1 MVDEVRREIERI
13 QGYISSGRLTS
24 FDEAN
29 TKATAIEPIFRELGW
44 DVVDPD
50 EVRREY
56 SVGSRSV
63 DYALFCDDTAK
74 VFVEAKRGGEPLK
87 RHQEQ
92 LLHYAFDEGVEI
104 ALLTNGAAWWFYLP
118 IRAVNWERR
127 KVAIVELDRQDSTET
142 AQKLVDVLSKEN
154 VCSGGAIQNAERH
167 QILEALPKVWNQL
180 VSKPDSSIVKLL
192 AERTHRLCVREPDG
206 NEVEHFLSAHL
217 QQIQITSIPSAPEPA
232 PAPESIPTL
241 GPDST
246 PEPKPSVS
254 MKGKKIKAFTF
265 CGHRHEVTTWISML
279 VRLCELVYSAQK
291 NRFDEVLNLR
301 ATPQSK
307 PWFSK
312 NSKDFREI

>member
-127 KVAIVELDRQDSTET
+127 KVAIVELDQQDSTET

-217 QQIQITSIPSAPEPA
+217 QQMSDNAS
-232 PAPESIPTL
+232 S
-241 GPDST
+241 
-246 PEPKPSVS
+246 
-254 MKGKKIKAFTF
+254 
-265 CGHRHEVTTWISML
+265 
-279 VRLCELVYSAQK
+279 
-291 NRFDEVLNLR
+291 NR
-301 ATPQSK
+301 S
-307 PWFSK
+307 
-312 NSKDFREI
+312 

>member
-1 MVDEVRREIERI
+1 M
-13 QGYISSGRLTS
+13 
-24 FDEAN
+24 
-29 TKATAIEPIFRELGW
+29 
-44 DVVDPD
+44 
-50 EVRREY
+50 RREY

-127 KVAIVELDRQDSTET
+127 KVAIVELDQQDSTET

-206 NEVEHFLSAHL
+206 NEVDHFLSAHL
-217 QQIQITSIPSAPEPA
+217 QQIQITPATTAPELDA
-232 PAPESIPTL
+232 PPVPDVTLEPERS
-241 GPDST
+241 DSNK
-246 PEPKPSVS
+246 EKLE
-254 MKGKKIKAFTF
+254 AFIF
-265 CGHRHEVTTWISML
+265 CGRRYEVSSWPKMI
-279 VRLCELVYSAQK
+279 VKFCEIVHSAHN

-301 ATPQSK
+301 GRYGRTY
-307 PWFSK
+307 FSK
-312 NSKDFREI
+312 NRNELRKPLQISKTDIFVTATAQQSIKRIAEELIAHFGYNKNELSYKFRTL